1 MCASSTTLLW
11 LAHRKIRTYNVLV
24 QVGETLA
31 PLILG
36 TPHNSIV
43 TCVHSP
49 RPCLPD
55 TGSSDL
61 WVLSS
66 SCSADCFSAAVPLY
80 PQTSFQPSGF
90 AVRLEYGDSLTGT
103 FAQGPIGKDIAGI
116 AGLRLQD
123 QYLAAISETNT
134 SVLRT
139 GSAGIFGL
147 GFPVNR

>member
-1 MCASSTTLLW
+1 MS
-11 LAHRKIRTYNVLV
+11 
-24 QVGETLA
+24 
-31 PLILG
+31 P
-36 TPHNSIV
+36 P
-43 TCVHSP
+43 P
-49 RPCLPD
+49 RPHLPD

-66 SCSADCFSAAVPLY
+66 PCSADSFSAAVPLY
-80 PQTSFQPSGF
+80 PQTSFQPSGL
-90 AVRLEYGDSLTGT
+90 AVRLEYGDTLTGT
-103 FAQGPIGKDIAGI
+103 FAQGPIGRDIAGI